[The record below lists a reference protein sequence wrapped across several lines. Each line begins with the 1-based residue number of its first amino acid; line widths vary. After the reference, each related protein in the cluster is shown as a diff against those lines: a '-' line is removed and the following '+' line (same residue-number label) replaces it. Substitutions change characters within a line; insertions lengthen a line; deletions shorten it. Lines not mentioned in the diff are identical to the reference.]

1 MHLMLIGHN
10 FNFSNWLRL
19 YQVIINIRIDFTTIS
34 YKKISENI
42 KIKLLELKDHMIVFF
57 LNKRNLFL
65 KF

>member
-19 YQVIINIRIDFTTIS
+19 YSVIINIRIDFTTIS

>member
-19 YQVIINIRIDFTTIS
+19 YAVIINIRIDFTTIS

-57 LNKRNLFL
+57 F
-65 KF
+65 

>member
-19 YQVIINIRIDFTTIS
+19 YSVIINIRIDFTTIS

-57 LNKRNLFL
+57 F
-65 KF
+65 

>member
-19 YQVIINIRIDFTTIS
+19 YSVIINIRIDFTTIS

-57 LNKRNLFL
+57 FK
-65 KF
+65 